1 MDTRFDAM
9 DTRFDAM
16 DTRFDAMD
24 TRFDAM
30 ERQFKE
36 ALEATETKL
45 LTEFWKWARTLD
57 AKLRRMEAS
66 DAATAE
72 RLTILEERVFTL
84 ERKVEGSKE

>member
-1 MDTRFDAM
+1 MDAELKTYLQEMEARMNARFDA
-9 DTRFDAM
+9 
-16 DTRFDAMD
+16 
-24 TRFDAM
+24 RFDAM
-30 ERQFKE
+30 ERQFKD

-57 AKLRRMEAS
+57 AKLRRLEAS